1 MVSGRG
7 LPRKCLPLLSLDHFE
22 QQNEINEIFI
32 SKKNPAL
39 FLIGGHKEKA
49 MYDGSK

>member
-1 MVSGRG
+1 MSGRG

-32 SKKNPAL
+32 SKKKSST
-39 FLIGGHKEKA
+39 FL
-49 MYDGSK
+49 DRWP

>member
-1 MVSGRG
+1 MSGKG

-22 QQNEINEIFI
+22 QQNEIKETFI
-32 SKKNPAL
+32 SKNNPAL

-49 MYDGSK
+49 MYDDSK